1 MAKAP
6 AYTVNLDPA
15 VQHLPYGS
23 NIDIRKTVKYKEV
36 MKQYVHRV
44 VAGASL
50 AAVFMVAPCTVS
62 RYGLG
67 PNGAIMT
74 SLNLFA
80 TRFDQ
85 VMKLLEKR
93 APSIE

>member
-44 VAGASL
+44 VAGREFGLLCSWSRRARCTGMAL
-50 AAVFMVAPCTVS
+50 VPMV
-62 RYGLG
+62 
-67 PNGAIMT
+67 
-74 SLNLFA
+74 
-80 TRFDQ
+80 
-85 VMKLLEKR
+85 
-93 APSIE
+93 PS